1 MKPILKALGFAFL
14 IIQFLPAADW
24 VSLGSVKP
32 EEPSWT
38 VDKLSEDLL
47 KISFSLNG
55 YHIENL
61 KNSKNKISFPKSV
74 SALKAGV
81 PDLPLIA
88 KSIII
93 PNLTN
98 TSFSISESEFIEIEI
113 DNIMP
118 SKGNLTRDIDP
129 SSIPLSYGKEYE
141 TDDWYPQDIVFM
153 RDPYIMRSVR
163 GQAIVMQPVQYNP
176 IQKIARI
183 YTNITIYVTSNNER
197 PVNPLLEIPSKVA
210 SREFEEM
217 YKRHFMNYNVTE
229 RYVTLNEQGSMLVL
243 SHGDFIEEM
252 ETFVNWKNFKGVPT
266 ELVDVSEIGDVDQ
279 IAQFISDHYYDNGTA
294 FVLLVGDINQIESIR
309 RSEGAGSNSPSDNTF
324 SFVAGNDYYPDLM
337 IGRFSGETPEHIQ
350 TMVDRTI
357 SYEMN
362 PDPSADWYKKGSG
375 FASNQGPG
383 DDNESDLEHL
393 NNIRDL
399 LLNYTYVEIDQV
411 YDPNGTVADGEL
423 AINEGRSIINY
434 TGHGSNSSWGN
445 GCPMNNTNVDGL
457 NNAGKWPFIWSVAC
471 VNGEFHLGT
480 CFAETW
486 LRATDSEGN
495 PTGAIA
501 TLMSTVNQGWNPPM
515 EGQDE
520 MNAIFVES
528 YSENIKRTFGGISFN
543 GMNQM
548 NDSYGSAGYDETF
561 YWTLFGDP
569 SVVLRSD
576 IPENMEVIHDEVLLI
591 GSSEMNVNVSQSGAL
606 VAVSEDGLLLG
617 SAYTDASGNANI
629 LFSNSVENPG
639 LLAIIVTAYN
649 KIPYESSVNV
659 IAPDGAY
666 ILLNNIALTNSEQED
681 QLSFGETAYVYAT
694 IQNVGQ
700 DTSSALNVIL
710 SHENGMVNIVN
721 SEIFNVGIP
730 PESEIVIGPYEVEVN
745 WNLENGTLIDLIL
758 SIQDESQTW
767 EYETEMLVSA
777 PVFQTQMINIV
788 DNGNGVFDPG
798 ETVTLELYLENIGG
812 APLQNPTFN
821 MLTSDPF
828 LTVGDLVFENTLIW
842 DNIESDNNIVNLSI
856 QISASPDAPLGHT
869 SVTGIIIGSGDSNYE
884 HVYPLPITMGL
895 MVEDFE
901 TANFMTYPWMHSG
914 DSDWVIHTD
923 SYSGNYSAKSG
934 DVGHSQ
940 SSELSINMNIII
952 GGELSFWSKISAEQG
967 NSSNDY
973 LEFFIDDQ
981 PQNLLIS
988 GESDW
993 TEYRIDL
1000 PIGEHSL
1007 SWKYSKDGATTSG
1020 EDCAWIDKIQF
1031 PPGAIPPLN
1040 ISFGDVNNDDVVNVL
1055 DVIVTVNYLI
1065 GYLQFDQQQIQ
1076 NADMNLDGAVS
1087 INDILMIVESALE

>member
-629 LFSNSVENPG
+629 LFSNSVETPG
-639 LLAIIVTAYN
+639 LLTIIVTAYN

-666 ILLNNIALTNSEQED
+666 ILLNNIASTNSEQQD

-710 SHENGMVNIVN
+710 NHENGMVNIVN

-730 PESEIVIGPYEVEVN
+730 PESETVIGPYEVEVN

-940 SSELSINMNIII
+940 SSELSINMNIIV

>member
-629 LFSNSVENPG
+629 LFSNSVETPG
-639 LLAIIVTAYN
+639 LLTIIVTAYN

-666 ILLNNIALTNSEQED
+666 ILLNNIASTNSEQQD

-710 SHENGMVNIVN
+710 NHENGMVNIVN

-730 PESEIVIGPYEVEVN
+730 PESETVIGPYEVEVN

-901 TANFMTYPWMHSG
+901 TANFITYSWMHSG
-914 DSDWVIHTD
+914 NSDWVIHTD
-923 SYSGNYSAKSG
+923 SYSGNFSAKSG

-940 SSELSINMNIII
+940 SSELSINMNIIV

-1031 PPGAIPPLN
+1031 PPGAVPPLN

-1087 INDILMIVESALE
+1087 INDILMIVESALQ

>member
-24 VSLGSVKP
+24 VSLGSVKS

-61 KNSKNKISFPKSV
+61 KNGKNKISFPKSV

-362 PDPSADWYKKGSG
+362 PDPSVDWYKKGSG

-399 LLNYTYVEIDQV
+399 LLNYTYVEIDQI
-411 YDPNGTVADGEL
+411 YDPSGTVADGEL

-445 GCPMNNTNVDGL
+445 GCPMNNTDVDGL

-629 LFSNSVENPG
+629 LFSNSVETPG
-639 LLAIIVTAYN
+639 LLTVIVTAYN

-666 ILLNNIALTNSEQED
+666 ILLNNIALTTSEQED

-710 SHENGMVNIVN
+710 NHENGMVNIVN

-730 PESEIVIGPYEVEVN
+730 PESETVIGPYEIEVN

-884 HVYPLPITMGL
+884 HVYPLPITLGL

-901 TANFMTYPWMHSG
+901 TANFITYSWMHSG
-914 DSDWVIHTD
+914 NSDWVIHTD
-923 SYSGNYSAKSG
+923 SYSGNFSAKSG

-940 SSELSINMNIII
+940 SSELSINMNIIV

-1031 PPGAIPPLN
+1031 PPGAVPPLN

-1087 INDILMIVESALE
+1087 INDILMIVESALQ

>member
-411 YDPNGTVADGEL
+411 YDPSGTVADGEL

-629 LFSNSVENPG
+629 LFSNSVETPG
-639 LLAIIVTAYN
+639 LLTIIVTAYN

-666 ILLNNIALTNSEQED
+666 ILLNNIASTNSEQQD

-710 SHENGMVNIVN
+710 NHENGMVNIVN

-730 PESEIVIGPYEVEVN
+730 PESETVIGPYEVEVN

-884 HVYPLPITMGL
+884 HVYPLPITLGL

-901 TANFMTYPWMHSG
+901 TANFITYSWMHSG
-914 DSDWVIHTD
+914 NSDWVIHTD
-923 SYSGNYSAKSG
+923 SYSGNFSAKSG

-940 SSELSINMNIII
+940 SSELSINMNIIV

-1031 PPGAIPPLN
+1031 PPGAVPPLN

-1087 INDILMIVESALE
+1087 INDILMIVESALQ

>member
-61 KNSKNKISFPKSV
+61 KNGKNKISFPKSV

-362 PDPSADWYKKGSG
+362 PDPSVDWYKKGSG

-399 LLNYTYVEIDQV
+399 LLNYTYVEIDQI
-411 YDPNGTVADGEL
+411 YDPSGTVADGEL

-445 GCPMNNTNVDGL
+445 GCPMNNTDVDGL

-629 LFSNSVENPG
+629 LFSNSVETPG
-639 LLAIIVTAYN
+639 LLTVIVTAYN

-666 ILLNNIALTNSEQED
+666 ILLNNIALTTSEQED

-710 SHENGMVNIVN
+710 NHENGMVNIVN

-730 PESEIVIGPYEVEVN
+730 PESETVIGPYEIEVN

-828 LTVGDLVFENTLIW
+828 LTIGDLIFENTLIW

-884 HVYPLPITMGL
+884 HVYPLPITLGL

-901 TANFMTYPWMHSG
+901 TANFITYSWMHSG
-914 DSDWVIHTD
+914 NSDWVIHTD
-923 SYSGNYSAKSG
+923 SYSGNFSAKSG

-940 SSELSINMNIII
+940 SSELSINMNIIV

-1031 PPGAIPPLN
+1031 PPGAVPPLN

-1087 INDILMIVESALE
+1087 INDILMIVESALQ

>member
-1 MKPILKALGFAFL
+1 MKSIIKAISFAFL
-14 IIQFLPAADW
+14 IVQLLPAAEW
-24 VSLGSVKP
+24 ISLGSDKP
-32 EEPSWT
+32 VEPSWV

-47 KISFSLNG
+47 KVSFSLDG
-55 YHIENL
+55 YHLENL
-61 KNSKNKISFPKSV
+61 KNGKNKISFPNSV
-74 SALKAGV
+74 SDLKAGA
-81 PDLPLIA
+81 PDLPLNA

-98 TSFSISESEFIEIEI
+98 ISFSITESEYIEVEI
-113 DNIMP
+113 DNIVP
-118 SKGNLTRDIDP
+118 SKGNLTRNIDP
-129 SSIPLSYGKEYE
+129 NSIPLSYGKEYE
-141 TDDWYPQDIVFM
+141 TDNWYPQDIVFM
-153 RDPYIMRSVR
+153 REPYIMRSVR
-163 GQAIVMQPVQYNP
+163 GQAIVMKPVQYNP
-176 IQKIARI
+176 IKKIARI
-183 YTNITIYVTSNNER
+183 YTNITILVEPNNER
-197 PVNPLLEIPSKVA
+197 PFNPLTDIPTKVA

-217 YKRHFMNYNVTE
+217 YKRHFINYDVME
-229 RYVTLNEQGSMLVL
+229 RYVTLNEQGSMLVI

-252 ETFVNWKNFKGVPT
+252 ETFVNWKNFKGIQT
-266 ELVDVSEIGDVDQ
+266 ELVDVAEIGDVDQ
-279 IAQFISDHYYDNGTA
+279 IAQFISDHYYENGTA

-337 IGRFSGETPEHIQ
+337 IGRFSGETPAHIQ

-362 PDPSADWYKKGSG
+362 PDPNANWYKKGSG

-399 LLNYTYVEIDQV
+399 LLDYTYVEIDQV
-411 YDPNGTVADGEL
+411 YDPSGTVADGEL

-457 NNAGKWPFIWSVAC
+457 NNTGKWPFIWSVAC

-486 LRATDSEGN
+486 LRATDSDGN

-576 IPENMEVIHDEVLLI
+576 IPEDLEVSHDEVLLI
-591 GSSEMNVNVSQSGAL
+591 GSSEMNINVSQSGAL
-606 VAVSEDGLLLG
+606 VAVSNDGLLLG
-617 SAYTDASGNANI
+617 SAYTNASGDVNI
-629 LFSNSVENPG
+629 LFSNSVEIPG
-639 LLAIIVTAYN
+639 ELSILVTAYN

-659 IAPDGAY
+659 IAPEGAY
-666 ILLNNIALTNSEQED
+666 MLLNNITLTNSEQED
-681 QLSFGETAYVYAT
+681 QLSFGETALIYAT

-700 DTSSALNVIL
+700 DTSSDLNIVL
-710 SHENGMVNIVN
+710 GHENGMVNIVN
-721 SEIFNVGIP
+721 SEIYSTSIP
-730 PESEIVIGPYEVEVN
+730 PESEVVIGPYEVEVN
-745 WNLENGTLIDLIL
+745 WNLENGTQVDLVL
-758 SIQDESQTW
+758 SVQDESQTW
-767 EYETEMLVSA
+767 EYEIEMFVAA
-777 PVFQTQMINIV
+777 PVFQTQMVNVI
-788 DNGNGVFDPG
+788 DNANGVFDPG
-798 ETVTLELYLENIGG
+798 ETVTLELSLENIGG
-812 APLQNPTFN
+812 APLLNPTFN
-821 MLTSDPF
+821 ISTSDPF
-828 LTVGDLVFENTLIW
+828 LSLGDPVFDNTLIW
-842 DNIESDNNIVNLSI
+842 NNIDGDNNIVNLTI
-856 QISASPDAPLGHT
+856 EIFASSDAPLGHT
-869 SVTGIIIGSGDSNYE
+869 SIAGLIIGSVDSNYE
-884 HVYPLPITMGL
+884 YVYPLPITLGL

-901 TANFMTYPWMHSG
+901 TANFMTYSWMHSG

-923 SYSGNYSAKSG
+923 SYSGSFSAMSG
-934 DVGHSQ
+934 DVGHNQ
-940 SSELSINMNIII
+940 SSQLSIDMNIIL
-952 GGELSFWSKISAEQG
+952 GGELTFWSKISSEQG
-967 NSSNDY
+967 GNSNDY

-993 TEYRIDL
+993 TEYSIDL

-1007 SWKYSKDGATTSG
+1007 SWKYTKDGATTSG
-1020 EDCAWIDKIQF
+1020 QDCAWVDKIQF

-1087 INDILMIVESALE
+1087 INDILMIVESALQ

>member
-24 VSLGSVKP
+24 VSLGSVKS

-61 KNSKNKISFPKSV
+61 KNGKNKISFPKSV

-362 PDPSADWYKKGSG
+362 PDPSVDWYKKGSG

-399 LLNYTYVEIDQV
+399 LLNYTYVEIDQI
-411 YDPNGTVADGEL
+411 YDPSGTVADGEL

-445 GCPMNNTNVDGL
+445 GCPMNNTDVDGL

-629 LFSNSVENPG
+629 LFSNSVETPG
-639 LLAIIVTAYN
+639 LLTVIVTAYN

-666 ILLNNIALTNSEQED
+666 ILLNNIALTTSEQED

-710 SHENGMVNIVN
+710 NHENGMVNIVN

-730 PESEIVIGPYEVEVN
+730 PESETVIGPYEIEVN

-828 LTVGDLVFENTLIW
+828 LTIGDLIFENTLIW

-884 HVYPLPITMGL
+884 HVYPLPITLGL

-901 TANFMTYPWMHSG
+901 TANFITYSWMHSG
-914 DSDWVIHTD
+914 NSDWVIHTD
-923 SYSGNYSAKSG
+923 SYSGNFSAKSG

-940 SSELSINMNIII
+940 SSELSINMNIIV

-1031 PPGAIPPLN
+1031 PPGAVPPLN

-1087 INDILMIVESALE
+1087 INDILMIVESALQ

>member
-61 KNSKNKISFPKSV
+61 KNGKNKISFPKSV

-629 LFSNSVENPG
+629 LFSNSVETPG
-639 LLAIIVTAYN
+639 LLTIIVTAYN

-666 ILLNNIALTNSEQED
+666 ILLNNIASTNSEQQD

-710 SHENGMVNIVN
+710 NHENGMVNIVN

-730 PESEIVIGPYEVEVN
+730 PESETVIGPYEVEVN

-828 LTVGDLVFENTLIW
+828 LTIGDLIFENTLIW

>member
-24 VSLGSVKP
+24 VSLGSVKS

-61 KNSKNKISFPKSV
+61 KNGKNKISFPKSV

-362 PDPSADWYKKGSG
+362 PDPSVDWYKKGSG

-399 LLNYTYVEIDQV
+399 LLNYTYVEIDQI
-411 YDPNGTVADGEL
+411 YDPSGTVADGEL

-445 GCPMNNTNVDGL
+445 GCPMNNTDVDGL

-629 LFSNSVENPG
+629 LFSNSVETPG
-639 LLAIIVTAYN
+639 LLTIIVTAYN

-666 ILLNNIALTNSEQED
+666 ILLNNIALTTSEQED

-710 SHENGMVNIVN
+710 NHENGMVNIVN

-730 PESEIVIGPYEVEVN
+730 PESETVIGPYEIEVN

-828 LTVGDLVFENTLIW
+828 LTIGDLIFENTLIW

-884 HVYPLPITMGL
+884 HVYPLPITLGL

-901 TANFMTYPWMHSG
+901 TANFITYSWMHSG
-914 DSDWVIHTD
+914 NSDWVIHTD
-923 SYSGNYSAKSG
+923 SYSGNFSAKSG

-940 SSELSINMNIII
+940 SSELSINMNIIV

-1031 PPGAIPPLN
+1031 PPGAVPPLN

-1087 INDILMIVESALE
+1087 INDILMIVESALQ

>member
-61 KNSKNKISFPKSV
+61 KNGKNKISFPKSV

-411 YDPNGTVADGEL
+411 YDPSGTVADGEL

-828 LTVGDLVFENTLIW
+828 LTIGGLIFENTLIW

-884 HVYPLPITMGL
+884 HVYPLPITLGL

-901 TANFMTYPWMHSG
+901 TANFITYSWMHSG
-914 DSDWVIHTD
+914 NSDWVIHTD
-923 SYSGNYSAKSG
+923 SYSGNFSAKSG

-940 SSELSINMNIII
+940 SSELSINMNIIV

-1031 PPGAIPPLN
+1031 PPGAVPPLN

>member
-457 NNAGKWPFIWSVAC
+457 NNTGKWPFIWSVAC

-629 LFSNSVENPG
+629 LFSNSVETPG
-639 LLAIIVTAYN
+639 LLTIIVTAYN

-666 ILLNNIALTNSEQED
+666 ILLNNIASTNSEQQD

-710 SHENGMVNIVN
+710 NHENGMVNIVN